1 MTKRALLVG
10 LMALA
15 MLFGMLPQTAL
26 AQEPVELVYT
36 QWGGPDELEVFEYLV
51 GVFNER
57 NPDIRSVFQPIPTD
71 YDTALQTMIAGG
83 TPPDIAMVSD
93 GLFNSLVPTGVLVSL
108 QPFVDASEVD
118 WDNIWPSAIGRYR
131 WDAEAKAFGQ
141 GDIYALPRDIGPT
154 VLYINVDLF
163 EAAGVEL
170 PDPVVPMTW
179 DQIID
184 IGTRITVDGAGRHPD
199 EEGFDPTTVEIW
211 GVGDLWYENT
221 VYGNGG
227 RVLSEDG
234 RTFLAPTDQ
243 NTIDAIQFLADLRHV
258 YQVRPSTAQI
268 ASMSESQMFETGRVA
283 MQTCGRWC
291 VTNYRRV
298 LDFEWDVRPNPVGPS
313 GQITSFNNQEDCTF
327 SGWSGSVGLAI
338 IKGSKGEQYAE
349 QAYRFIEF
357 IFGEEGQIEQAKLGF
372 QIPNQIDVAQTDVF
386 RQPGLPPA
394 NVEPYYE
401 AARCQLPGPW
411 TQTPVFGQWFDDL
424 FWNNVWPAVVVD
436 GTMLAEDA
444 LQENAAAF
452 QQGLDEAWA
461 TLDN

>member
-1 MTKRALLVG
+1 
-10 LMALA
+10 

-57 NPDIRSVFQPIPTD
+57 NPDIRIVFQPIPTD

-234 RTFLAPTDQ
+234 RTSWPDRSEHIRSIHSCRTAACLPSAPRTRRS
-243 NTIDAIQFLADLRHV
+243 LR
-258 YQVRPSTAQI
+258 
-268 ASMSESQMFETGRVA
+268 
-283 MQTCGRWC
+283 
-291 VTNYRRV
+291 
-298 LDFEWDVRPNPVGPS
+298 
-313 GQITSFNNQEDCTF
+313 
-327 SGWSGSVGLAI
+327 
-338 IKGSKGEQYAE
+338 
-349 QAYRFIEF
+349 
-357 IFGEEGQIEQAKLGF
+357 
-372 QIPNQIDVAQTDVF
+372 
-386 RQPGLPPA
+386 
-394 NVEPYYE
+394 
-401 AARCQLPGPW
+401 
-411 TQTPVFGQWFDDL
+411 
-424 FWNNVWPAVVVD
+424 
-436 GTMLAEDA
+436 
-444 LQENAAAF
+444 
-452 QQGLDEAWA
+452 
-461 TLDN
+461 